1 MGLLRWRCL
10 SEGWGTAAMLSMSSS
25 TKTQCSSLWKW
36 FIKDDTDWGA
46 GPEPQK
52 QEGCMIFLFLPSET
66 VICNVNQSSILP
78 EIIYFRKFLTTATF
92 FLWVSM
98 DFRVSIT
105 AITKYSSPSMAL
117 VNKETWALFGVVL
130 ELIYLKHVLV
140 PRQGKGVCQIH
151 MQAGTAA
158 VGSRNA
164 HCLEYIQIS
173 ELNRPHWTH
182 I

>member
-1 MGLLRWRCL
+1 MPKWRLGNSNNAQHVQQHKNTVLKPLKVVYKRWHRLRRRARA
-10 SEGWGTAAMLSMSSS
+10 SEAV
-25 TKTQCSSLWKW
+25 
-36 FIKDDTDWGA
+36 
-46 GPEPQK
+46 
-52 QEGCMIFLFLPSET
+52 FLFLPSET